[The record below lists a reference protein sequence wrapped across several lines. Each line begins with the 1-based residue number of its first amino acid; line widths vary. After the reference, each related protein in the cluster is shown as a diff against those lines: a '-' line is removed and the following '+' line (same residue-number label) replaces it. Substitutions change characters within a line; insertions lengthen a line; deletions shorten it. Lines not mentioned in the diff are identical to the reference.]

1 MQSVKSFHISPPR
14 GGRAKVRSNFT
25 ICKKIATFTPN
36 NRNTCNETTSHRCVR
51 AAGRR
56 RIFVLRKR
64 RRPPLRHPRGP
75 GLGRRQG
82 FYQDG
87 RYPLDSYVYFGADGF
102 GTDELHFADT
112 GQYLDTLNIQ
122 WDAYGDDTI
131 YIGYGRADYPR
142 ELRRVHIR
150 RGELRAELY
159 IDGEYYGRITLY
171 MQ

>member
-1 MQSVKSFHISPPR
+1 MKR
-14 GGRAKVRSNFT
+14 LL
-25 ICKKIATFTPN
+25 IAAFALLAAVGFSSCENDDDRLYDTL
-36 NRNTCNETTSHRCVR
+36 
-51 AAGRR
+51 AGR
-56 RIFVLRKR
+56 VWAGDL
-64 RRPPLRHPRGP
+64 
-75 GLGRRQG
+75 G